1 VKRLA
6 SLPRAVRAYAAIVLL
21 NYAAQVPYAADLYGT
36 HLNVAGAAL
45 LGATLAW
52 FLVGLWGL
60 ADGRRAGYLVLLAY
74 AATQV
79 AFYFHGQVLLA
90 FVGYGMVYALTHAR
104 DGVVWAVFLVG
115 DLNFVA
121 AVGAAAYLVVR
132 RRSLGPLR

>member
-21 NYAAQVPYAADLYGT
+21 NYAAQVAYAADLYGT
-36 HLNVAGAAL
+36 RINVAGAAL

-60 ADGRRAGYLVLLAY
+60 AAGRRVGHPVLLAY
-74 AATQV
+74 ALTQA

-90 FVGYGMVYALTHAR
+90 FEGYGMLYALTHAR
-104 DGVVWAVFLVG
+104 DGVVWGVFVVG

-121 AVGAAAYLVVR
+121 AVGAAVYLVVR
-132 RRSLGPLR
+132 RRSLGTPT